1 MEVLV
6 KLAHYHRAM
15 EETPNSA
22 VPIAA
27 VRPLQGRW
35 TLRVIAALLN
45 GASGFNEVRRAIPDI
60 GPSPLAR
67 CLSQLT
73 QAGIVERELINS
85 QPPSSRYRM
94 SPYGAGLA
102 PVFDEME
109 AWARA
114 NGLAAADDQAQLSAA
129 LELFQRKWVLE
140 IHCELLKGPRRFTD
154 LSRRIGVNPVSLS
167 QRLTELEQL
176 GLVRKVTGSTYP
188 AYAHTAEGQRIHGV
202 GEALTHWAMARR

>member
-1 MEVLV
+1 MD
-6 KLAHYHRAM
+6 
-15 EETPNSA
+15 ETLDSA

-27 VRPLQGRW
+27 MRPLQGRW

-45 GASGFNEVRRAIPDI
+45 GAAGFNEIRRATPGI

-73 QAGIVERELINS
+73 QAGIVERELVDS

-94 SPYGAGLA
+94 SHYGAGLA
-102 PVFDEME
+102 PVFDEMA
-109 AWARA
+109 AWAQA
-114 NGLAAADDQAQLSAA
+114 NGLTVTDDQAQLSIA
-129 LELFQRKWVLE
+129 LELFQRRWVLE
-140 IHCELLKGPRRFTD
+140 IHCELLEGPQRFTD

-176 GLVRKVTGSTYP
+176 GLVRKVTDSAHP
-188 AYAHTAEGQRIHGV
+188 AYAHTPEGQRIHGV
-202 GEALTHWAMARR
+202 GEALTHWALTRQQADAAAPCTE